1 LKRRKSLFRPL
12 VAVLVSAMLLPAVT
26 AAAEGDESSGIPA
39 GDGRREGTKVLVA
52 SAVYPGLGQLM
63 NGSEY
68 KAAIITAIEA
78 ALVTGLVV
86 EDRRTRNSLRLYEQT
101 REARY
106 YEDYARHFDRRQ
118 TLIWWVVIAAL
129 YGLTDAYVDAHL
141 SGFED
146 DARPRMEGSV
156 GENADGDAEVRIGLA
171 LRF

>member
-1 LKRRKSLFRPL
+1 MRERKGLFRP
-12 VAVLVSAMLLPAVT
+12 VVVVLVSAMMLPAV
-26 AAAEGDESSGIPA
+26 AAASDGIEPVKARPDDRRVEGA
-39 GDGRREGTKVLVA
+39 KVLVA

-68 KAAIITAIEA
+68 KAAIVTAIEA

-86 EDRRTRNSLRLYEQT
+86 EDRRARNSLRLYEQT
-101 REARY
+101 RDARY
-106 YEDYARHFDRRQ
+106 YDDYSRHFDRRQ

-141 SGFED
+141 SGFEED
-146 DARPRMEGSV
+146 VRPRMEGSV
-156 GENADGDAEVRIGLA
+156 GENADGEAEVRIGLA